1 MPLVGDETLGD
12 GAIGN
17 PRLHPVARLQRI
29 YRARS
34 SGAQDF

>member
-1 MPLVGDETLGD
+1 MPPFGDETLGD

-17 PRLHPVARLQRI
+17 PRVHPVARPQRI